1 MLDRRN
7 KQEVISMIEKIGD
20 IAGKIYQYLEKNGE
34 TSVLKLKTSLKSSNS
49 LVCMGIGWLAR
60 EDKVSV
66 KDAKKDVKVSLK

>member
-1 MLDRRN
+1 
-7 KQEVISMIEKIGD
+7 MIEKIGD

>member
-1 MLDRRN
+1 
-7 KQEVISMIEKIGD
+7 MIDKIGD
-20 IAGKIYQYLEKNGE
+20 TAGKIYQYLEKNGE

-60 EDKVSV
+60 EDKVTV